1 MKPIFMETENHKKS
15 WGGSRKKIQI
25 KMRGKPLFYSLFEM
39 LHFTLYTLH
48 FTLYTLH
55 FTLYTLH
62 FTLYTLHFTLYTLP
76 PLCSAFERKQ
86 KHHLPFLS
94 FKHE

>member
-62 FTLYTLHFTLYTLP
+62 FTLYTLP
-76 PLCSAFERKQ
+76 PLCI
-86 KHHLPFLS
+86 
-94 FKHE
+94 

>member
-48 FTLYTLH
+48 FTS
-55 FTLYTLH
+55 FV
-62 FTLYTLHFTLYTLP
+62 
-76 PLCSAFERKQ
+76 
-86 KHHLPFLS
+86 HLKENKNTICPSCLLNMSDSFLIT
-94 FKHE
+94 